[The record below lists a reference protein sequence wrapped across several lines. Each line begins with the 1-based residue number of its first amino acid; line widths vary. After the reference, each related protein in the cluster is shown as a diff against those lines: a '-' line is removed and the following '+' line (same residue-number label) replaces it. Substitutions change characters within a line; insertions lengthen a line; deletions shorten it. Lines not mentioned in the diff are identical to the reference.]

1 MKQELSKKKLQFL
14 DLYCM
19 VLADGIIHPKEM
31 ETLYRIGLENYSLT
45 EDEITES
52 VKSAGVSSVV
62 PELPEEKIAV
72 LYEMALIAWAD
83 GELDE
88 SERNMLRR
96 YASMYGVNEESI
108 DELVDFLLDQAKENV
123 DEKDVIKQ
131 LNG

>member
-52 VKSAGVSSVV
+52 VNPYCNCVTST
-62 PELPEEKIAV
+62 P
-72 LYEMALIAWAD
+72 
-83 GELDE
+83 
-88 SERNMLRR
+88 
-96 YASMYGVNEESI
+96 
-108 DELVDFLLDQAKENV
+108 
-123 DEKDVIKQ
+123 
-131 LNG
+131 LNNL